1 MTGLETLLARALL
14 ILRSAAPAGALARE
28 WSLGGGTALMLR
40 YRHRASEDIDI
51 FVPDPQV
58 LGYLSPRLNPVAESL
73 TSNYLEQANFVKL
86 YFPEGQIDFL
96 VSAPLTPQP
105 VTRET
110 FLGQAIPLET
120 PAEIVAKKIWYRAWA
135 FTARDVFDVAA
146 VLEREPAALSAIRD
160 LIALRRS
167 ALLQRLR
174 EGEEALRENFAALEV
189 LDFRPRFDDC
199 LEAVTALLDS
209 VSPHR
214 TEQKRARY
222 DVTPP
227 RTAFR
232 QVEKWGLSPFFRPL
246 FSLPAAAV
254 RRSRS

>member
-1 MTGLETLLARALL
+1 MTGWETLLARALL
-14 ILRSAAPAGALARE
+14 ILRSAAPAGSLARE

-96 VSAPLTPQP
+96 VSAPLTPRP

-110 FLGQAIPLET
+110 FLGQVIPLET
-120 PAEIVAKKIWYRAWA
+120 PAEIVAKKIWHRAWA
-135 FTARDVFDVAA
+135 FAARDVFDLAA
-146 VLEREPAALSAIRD
+146 VLDREPAALSAIGD
-160 LIALRRS
+160 VIALRKS
-167 ALLQRLR
+167 VLLQRLR
-174 EGEEALRENFAALEV
+174 EGEDALREDFAALEA

-199 LEAVTALLDS
+199 FEAITGLLESLPPHRAEQKLARYEVALLPAS
-209 VSPHR
+209 FLPLENWR
-214 TEQKRARY
+214 
-222 DVTPP
+222 
-227 RTAFR
+227 
-232 QVEKWGLSPFFRPL
+232 LSPI
-246 FSLPAAAV
+246 S
-254 RRSRS
+254 